1 LNVAGGAVKKSG
13 QQMVRSSAVHG
24 VGLALVLIAGQAQAE
39 DAPIPPAVRE
49 ERLHFALAAG
59 SGVAF
64 GGNAGL
70 HAELIYQHFA
80 VFFGMGADLTLG
92 ELPCYALGARWFLG
106 DRRGFFVSGAAAWI
120 SVTQSGESST
130 NEFAN
135 QADLFLSAGIGYRA
149 LHRSGLFFDLG
160 IGAAWLRQR
169 KSGFSDASFGEPELC
184 KATTNTYSCQ
194 KVEWRPD
201 INVAV
206 GLDF

>member
-1 LNVAGGAVKKSG
+1 MA
-13 QQMVRSSAVHG
+13 QSSAVHG
-24 VGLALVLIAGQAQAE
+24 IGLALALIAGQAQAE
-39 DAPIPPAVRE
+39 DAPMPPVAGE
-49 ERLHFALAAG
+49 ERPHFALAAG

-64 GGNAGL
+64 GGTAGL

-80 VFFGMGADLTLG
+80 AFFGVGADLTLG

-106 DRRGFFVSGAAAWI
+106 DRSGFFVSGAAAWI

-169 KSGFSDASFGEPELC
+169 KSGFSDASFGEPEFC
-184 KATTNTYSCQ
+184 GTTTNTYSCQ

-206 GLDF
+206 GFDF